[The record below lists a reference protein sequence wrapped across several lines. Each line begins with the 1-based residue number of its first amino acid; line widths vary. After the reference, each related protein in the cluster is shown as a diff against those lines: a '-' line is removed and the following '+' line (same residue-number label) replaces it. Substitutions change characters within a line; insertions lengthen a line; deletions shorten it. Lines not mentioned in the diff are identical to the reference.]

1 MEYPVLTQFELQS
14 DTDGLDAVDQVTR
27 CGNRSDSNLAIC
39 ESEVKFIGC
48 TCNPIWIQR
57 IGR

>member
-1 MEYPVLTQFELQS
+1 MEYSVLTQFELQS
-14 DTDGLDAVDQVTR
+14 DTDGWTQLIRGHDPEI
-27 CGNRSDSNLAIC
+27 RSDSNLAIR

-48 TCNPIWIQR
+48 ACNPIWIQR